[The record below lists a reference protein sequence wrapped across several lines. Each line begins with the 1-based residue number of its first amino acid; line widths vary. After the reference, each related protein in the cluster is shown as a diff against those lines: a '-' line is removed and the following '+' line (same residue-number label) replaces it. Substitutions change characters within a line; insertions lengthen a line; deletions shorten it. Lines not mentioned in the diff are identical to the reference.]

1 MLVKIKRKIKSC
13 LQTGSKV
20 LVYDRQI
27 MFQLGLYWEKPTTP
41 ITMQHY
47 NAWENTTSIKAKNN
61 SMEKRNYFFLNKKL
75 LDIRVKIQILKHT

>member
-27 MFQLGLYWEKPTTP
+27 MFQMGLVWRKAHNP
-41 ITMQHY
+41 HY
-47 NAWENTTSIKAKNN
+47 NATLQCTGEYNFN
-61 SMEKRNYFFLNKKL
+61 
-75 LDIRVKIQILKHT
+75 